1 MPTTPGAVGDKRRR
15 HHAARAHGRGRGARK
30 DGIGS
35 EGQHQQSPLQPTR
48 ETRLLQGA
56 LNHKPHD
63 GKMAARNGDKM
74 CGARYRKPITRRLG
88 TQLGRASADN
98 AGNERARWIG
108 RGRDNGKELVSK
120 PRQRPWRALVDRY
133 QPDDF
138 NLSKLA
144 PKHA

>member
-15 HHAARAHGRGRGARK
+15 HHRARAHGRGRSASK
-30 DGIGS
+30 NGIGS
-35 EGQHQQSPLQPTR
+35 EGQHQQPPLKPTR

-56 LNHKPHD
+56 LNHKTDD
-63 GKMAARNGDKM
+63 GKMAARDGDEM
-74 CGARYRKPITRRLG
+74 CGARYRKPIARRLG

-120 PRQRPWRALVDRY
+120 SRQRAWRALVDRY

>member
-1 MPTTPGAVGDKRRR
+1 MPTTSGAVGDKRHR
-15 HHAARAHGRGRGARK
+15 HHTARAHGRGRGARK

-35 EGQHQQSPLQPTR
+35 EGQHHQPPLQPTR

-63 GKMAARNGDKM
+63 GKMTARNGDKM
-74 CGARYRKPITRRLG
+74 CGARYRKPIARRKG

-108 RGRDNGKELVSK
+108 RGRDKGKELVSK
-120 PRQRPWRALVDRY
+120 PKQRPRRTLVDRY